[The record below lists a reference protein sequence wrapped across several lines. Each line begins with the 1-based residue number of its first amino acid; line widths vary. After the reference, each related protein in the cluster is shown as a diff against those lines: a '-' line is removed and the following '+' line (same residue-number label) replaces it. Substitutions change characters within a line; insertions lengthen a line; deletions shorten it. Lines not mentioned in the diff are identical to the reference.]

1 MNKFKIGLH
10 SAILEHQDYDEVL
23 DTCSS
28 IGYQSLEVCAWPK
41 GKGTRRYA
49 GVSHV
54 NVDNLDPTYIE
65 SIKNKAKQ
73 KNIDLAVLG
82 YYPNPLDPNISD
94 RNTYI
99 THIKKVIKFSH
110 LLGINRI
117 STFIGKDKNL
127 SIDANLELFKN
138 VWPDIIAYAE
148 SYQVYVGIE
157 NCPMYFTKDEWPGGL
172 NLASSPYIWR
182 KMFELIPSKY
192 FGLSYDPSHLSFQ
205 GMDYIKPLYE
215 FKDRLIHIH
224 LKDTYVDHQK
234 LDEFGIFSYP
244 LQYMTPKIPGHGDIN
259 WKSFIEALYNIK
271 YQHHIVIEIED
282 KAFESSHDDVI
293 QALDLSINHIKP
305 FL

>member
-10 SAILEHQDYDEVL
+10 SAILEHQNYDEVL

-28 IGYQSLEVCAWPK
+28 IGYQSLEVCAWPE

-49 GVSHV
+49 GVSHI
-54 NVDNLDPTYIE
+54 NVDNLDPEYIK
-65 SIKNKAKQ
+65 SIKEKAKQ
-73 KNIDLAVLG
+73 KNIELAVLG

-99 THIKKVIKFSH
+99 KHIKKVIKFSH

-117 STFIGKDKNL
+117 STFIGKNKNL
-127 SIDANLELFKN
+127 SIEDNFDLFKE
-138 VWPDIIAYAE
+138 VWPEIIAYAE

-157 NCPMYFTKDEWPGGL
+157 NCPMYFTQDEWPGGL
-172 NLASSPYIWR
+172 NLASAPYIWR
-182 KMFELIPSKY
+182 KMFEIIPSKY

-205 GMDYIKPLYE
+205 GMDYIKPLHE

-224 LKDTYVDHQK
+224 LKDTRVYQEK
-234 LDEFGIFSYP
+234 LDEFGIFAHP
-244 LQYMTPKIPGHGDIN
+244 LQYMTPKIPGHGDIEWN
-259 WKSFIEALYNIK
+259 AFIKALYDIK
-271 YQHHIVIEIED
+271 YPHHIVIEIED
-282 KAFESSHDDVI
+282 KAFESSQEDI
-293 QALDLSINHIKP
+293 LESLKQSLNHIKP